1 MEATVECTI
10 INKYGFHARPSTSFS
25 ALASSFKSDISVIVN
40 DSEVDGKSI
49 MGLMSLGAP
58 RGTKIIIRAIGTD
71 AKNAVDALK
80 EHVDGRFGG
89 IE

>member
-25 ALASSFKSDISVIVN
+25 ALASSFQSNIIVSAN
-40 DSEVDGKSI
+40 GSEVDGKSI

-58 RGTKIIIRAIGTD
+58 SGAKITITANGKD
-71 AKNAVDALK
+71 AQQAADALR
-80 EHVDGRFGG
+80 EHVDSRFGG